1 MKNINLNSEP
11 STQNFPNRQGWFL
24 VANPD
29 QWSMLSMKVDDVQN
43 YTLFNYRNNKRRIFK
58 NFLNAKAGDLVF
70 GYESAPTRKI
80 VALLKVESPSTGC
93 SVGSTITFKKIVS
106 LKYPMDFSSMKQ
118 LKALEN
124 MEFFA
129 NPHGSMFKLTPSEC
143 ECLLD
148 EVKYLNKEIF
158 MAKL

>member
-1 MKNINLNSEP
+1 MENKDLNNEPFIKNFNS
-11 STQNFPNRQGWFL
+11 RQGWFL

-29 QWSMLSMKVDDVQN
+29 QWSMLSMQVGDVQN

-70 GYESAPTRKI
+70 GYESAPIRKI

-93 SVGSTITFKKIVS
+93 SIGSIITFKKIVS

-118 LKALEN
+118 LNALKN

-148 EVKYLNKEIF
+148 EIKSLNTEVF
-158 MAKL
+158 